1 MPSDNPEF
9 ITCAMTAI
17 EEGIAAD
24 DIKEECACRMG
35 LSGTETTT
43 TTTKE

>member
-17 EEGIAAD
+17 EEGIAAE
-24 DIKEECACRMG
+24 DIREECACRMG
-35 LSGTETTT
+35 ISRTETATI
-43 TTTKE
+43 TTKE